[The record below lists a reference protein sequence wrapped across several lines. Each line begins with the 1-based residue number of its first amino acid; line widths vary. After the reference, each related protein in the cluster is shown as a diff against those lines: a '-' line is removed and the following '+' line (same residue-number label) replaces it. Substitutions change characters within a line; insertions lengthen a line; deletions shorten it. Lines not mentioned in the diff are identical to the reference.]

1 LLRRALDRPE
11 CSGATAILSTF
22 RQGGAVVR
30 TQNHNQSSWSFSL
43 TAALV
48 LLCPFD
54 LIASLGMDM
63 YLPAIPDMPG
73 ALGTTPQ
80 RIQLT
85 LSGYLV
91 LLGAGQLIFGPLS
104 DRYGRRPVLLTGAV
118 VYTLS
123 SLGLAWTRSLWPF
136 VFLRIVESASGAA
149 MLVATFAT
157 VRDVYAT
164 RKEGT
169 TIYSIMSAILVFVP
183 AVGPLLGAGL
193 YEAGGLRAVFLT
205 LAALPA
211 IAGIRAFY
219 LWPETRP
226 AESRGVRFRQ
236 VGAVLSHP
244 DFWTYMLGYGVAMGS
259 FFVYFSIAP
268 GLLIHHYGYSPLG
281 FGLMFGT
288 VALVLIGVSRF
299 AGRLVERYGLAGCLF
314 RGMGLIMMGAV
325 LLVVR
330 ETTIDSVVSFMLPA
344 WIIAVGIA
352 ITVAVA
358 ANGALAPFSEIAG
371 TSTAL
376 YYCLSSVFLVSTG
389 TAAVVLLPGG
399 TAWPLVAY
407 GGLGAVL
414 VMMLLARSRQRTA

>member
-1 LLRRALDRPE
+1 M
-11 CSGATAILSTF
+11 
-22 RQGGAVVR
+22 R
-30 TQNHNQSSWSFSL
+30 TQNHNQGSWNFSL

-80 RIQLT
+80 LIQLT

-104 DRYGRRPVLLTGAV
+104 ARYGRRPVLLAGAV
-118 VYTLS
+118 AYTVA

-136 VFLRIVESASGAA
+136 VCLRVVQSAGGAA

-164 RKEGT
+164 RTEGT

-183 AVGPLLGAGL
+183 AVGPLIGAGL
-193 YEAGGLRAVFLT
+193 YEGGGLRAVFLT

-211 IAGIRAFY
+211 IAGLRAFY

-226 AESRGVRFRQ
+226 ADSRGVRFRQ
-236 VGAVLSHP
+236 VGAVLSHR
-244 DFWTYMLGYGVAMGS
+244 DFWTYTLGHGVAMGS

-299 AGRLVERYGLAGCLF
+299 SGRLVERYGLAGCLS
-314 RGMGLIMMGAV
+314 RGMSVIMIGAL

-330 ETTIDSVVSFMLPA
+330 ETAIDSVISFMLPA

-376 YYCLSSVFLVSTG
+376 YYCLSSVFLVTTG
-389 TAAVVLLPGG
+389 TTAVVLLPGG
-399 TAWPLVAY
+399 SAWPLVAY
-407 GGLGAVL
+407 GGLGGAL
-414 VMMLLARSRQRTA
+414 VMMLLSRRSRQSMA